1 MERILEP
8 EAMDTAE
15 EAADY
20 DAMDFAEVNA
30 AFAEAVAALGV
41 RSGRILDV
49 GTGTARIP
57 MLIAERLPDV
67 EIVAVDLSSEMLK
80 LGARH
85 IAAAGLESRIELR
98 LADAKRLPFPAASF
112 DAVVSN
118 SIVHHIPEPATALRE
133 LARVAKPGAALLI
146 RDLLR
151 PETPEA
157 ADALVARY
165 AAGESP
171 RQQKLFRD
179 SLGAA
184 LTLEEIAA
192 AAQEAGLTDAT
203 IAQTS
208 DRHWTLLRPPQL
220 SLKPEPG
227 QAAANRKH

>member
-15 EAADY
+15 EAQDY
-20 DAMDFAEVNA
+20 DAMDFTAVNL

-41 RSGRILDV
+41 RSGRMLDV

-57 MLIAERLPDV
+57 LLIAERLPDV
-67 EIVAVDLSSEMLK
+67 ALVAVDLSAEMLK
-80 LGARH
+80 LAARNV
-85 IAAAGLESRIELR
+85 AAAGLVARIALR
-98 LADAKRLPFPAASF
+98 LTDAKRLPFAAASF
-112 DAVVSN
+112 DAVISN
-118 SIVHHIPEPATALRE
+118 SIVHHIPDPVIALRE
-133 LARVAKPGAALLI
+133 MARVAKPGAALFI

-157 ADALVARY
+157 ADALVTRY
-165 AAGESP
+165 AANESP

-192 AAQEAGLTDAT
+192 AAQEAGLTDVV

-208 DRHWTLLRPPQL
+208 DRHWTLAR
-220 SLKPEPG
+220 EC
-227 QAAANRKH
+227 RR